1 MVVTFFGMN
10 GIIGL
15 MLLTAA
21 GALVA
26 TAAIDPDRI
35 DHKVARGLAEDKG
48 EPGPS
53 GIKVL
58 LQERGLIFL
67 AIILLVF
74 HFGNAPMGRLI
85 AQDFAIELQTPFR
98 TTAIITGVAQFAMIF
113 VAAMAPW
120 LIRRFGL
127 STVFIVALV
136 ALPVRGLL
144 ASAFTDFWVIF
155 PVQFLDGVGAGL
167 LGIVTPVAVER
178 ILKGTGRFNVGL
190 ASVMMV
196 QGIGASFSNV
206 VAGWLVTKGGY
217 SLSHLVGG
225 GIAAIAIG
233 LFLLYR
239 NEIAPKHNDDAVS

>member
-1 MVVTFFGMN
+1 
-10 GIIGL
+10 
-15 MLLTAA
+15 
-21 GALVA
+21 
-26 TAAIDPDRI
+26 
-35 DHKVARGLAEDKG
+35 
-48 EPGPS
+48 
-53 GIKVL
+53 
-58 LQERGLIFL
+58 
-67 AIILLVF
+67 
-74 HFGNAPMGRLI
+74 MGRLI

-98 TTAIITGVAQFAMIF
+98 TTAIITGIAQFAMIF

-127 STVFIVALV
+127 STVFIIALI
-136 ALPVRGLL
+136 ALPIRGLL

-217 SLSHLVGG
+217 SLSLPEVSVLVLHSVSISVRVGGRRLSDQPADEGPSGSGG
-225 GIAAIAIG
+225 GIKRG
-233 LFLLYR
+233 Q
-239 NEIAPKHNDDAVS
+239 